1 MYEHSTVSK
10 PQEIAGREV
19 TSIANLL
26 EGESSLVKKLEM
38 LISMEMTAIVVNGH
52 SKGFKIYS
60 FLTWHY
66 FRALVNLLLNFISKL
81 LRKLN
86 FKLI

>member
-10 PQEIAGREV
+10 PKEITGREV

-52 SKGFKIYS
+52 SKGFKTYS
-60 FLTWHY
+60 FLTWQH
-66 FRALVNLLLNFISKL
+66 FPPLLNFVPKFIPKL
-81 LRKLN
+81 LW
-86 FKLI
+86 